1 MDKPVTLVT
10 GVSRG
15 IGLAIAQHM
24 TALGHHV
31 VGVARTH
38 PVDFEGTFVHV
49 DFDDLAAA
57 KATLQEIA
65 ADYKPLR
72 VVNNAGAVAVAPIEE
87 ATPEQFELMVRVNLH
102 APLLV
107 MQTMIPMMRAAK
119 FGRIVNIGSRAALG
133 KPGRSIY
140 GATKGGLHAMTRT
153 VALETAA
160 DGITANLIAPGP
172 IETDMI
178 RQSCPPGSEARARL
192 TGDVPMARFGQP
204 EEIAA
209 ATAYFLSD
217 AAGYTTGQAL
227 NVCGGMTVG
236 AASL

>member
-31 VGVARTH
+31 VGIARTH
-38 PVDFEGTFVHV
+38 PVEFEGTFVAV
-49 DFDDLAAA
+49 DFDDLTTAG
-57 KATLQEIA
+57 ATLKEIA
-65 ADYKPLR
+65 ADYRPLR
-72 VVNNAGAVAVAPIEE
+72 VVNNAGAVAVAAIED
-87 ATPEQFELMVRVNLH
+87 ATVEQFEWMVRINLQ
-102 APLLV
+102 APMLV
-107 MQTMIPMMRAAK
+107 MQTVIPVMRAAN
-119 FGRIVNIGSRAALG
+119 FGRIVNIGSRAAQG

-140 GATKGGLHAMTRT
+140 GATKGGLYAMTRT
-153 VALETAA
+153 VALETAE

-178 RQSCPPGSEARARL
+178 RESCPPGSEARAKL
-192 TGDVPMARFGQP
+192 TGGVPMARFGQP

-217 AAGYTTGQAL
+217 AAGFTTGQAL

-236 AASL
+236 SASL